1 MWKGNSS
8 LEEETSEAMV
18 EMGKET
24 QILEDM
30 TDVELFIKYQAYQ
43 EAVERLKRLIDQ
55 HPNYLPARESLMEI
69 YHKKGEA
76 EKATQIKCEIVLIRE
91 QLAQQAMERDPQ
103 TAGAPEQA
111 RRRLNESIDEIVK
124 ALYHENDLGDLQR
137 TVSQRLV
144 ETLLA
149 DRCLI
154 IRFEKA
160 QQKAKGFEY
169 CRKGIASSF
178 HSGSTKLHNRLVKM
192 ASVGSELIVIDDTL
206 KDPRLLDCKSLI
218 EASNIR
224 SLLAFPLIFKSEMI
238 GLILVH
244 RCLNAVT
251 WSQTAQTLFATVAGH
266 LAVALN
272 HAQEFNT
279 IQSIAITDN
288 LTGVYNRRFLDER
301 LSVEIRNAQQQR
313 YPLSLALLD
322 IDHFKA
328 INDSYGHAAGDNVL
342 QKLGLLLRTHLRKGS
357 VVARY
362 GGEEFAVVLPNT
374 VQHTAHF
381 ILENIRRLV
390 EESIRTEDGKRVTVS
405 IGVFEANL
413 DDRGGL
419 EVVQRDLLLKAD
431 ENLYR
436 AKQGGRNQVCSI
448 SNQTAKEGPL

>member
-1 MWKGNSS
+1 
-8 LEEETSEAMV
+8 LEEEIV
-18 EMGKET
+18 EIMEMKGVGT

-30 TDVELFIKYQAYQ
+30 TDVELFIKYGAYQ
-43 EAVERLKRLIDQ
+43 EAIDLLKRLIDQ

-69 YHKKGEA
+69 YHQKGETEKVA
-76 EKATQIKCEIVLIRE
+76 EIKREIALIRE

-124 ALYHENDLGDLQR
+124 ALYHENDLSGLQR
-137 TVSQRLV
+137 TVSQKLA
-144 ETLLA
+144 EALLA

-154 IRFEKA
+154 FRFEKG
-160 QQKAKGFEY
+160 QQKAKGYEY
-169 CRKGIASSF
+169 CRKGIVSSF
-178 HSGSTKLHNRLVKM
+178 HPGSAELHNRLVKLV
-192 ASVGSELIVIDDTL
+192 SGGSELIVIDNTL
-206 KDPRLLDCKSLI
+206 IDPRLLDCRSLF
-218 EASNIR
+218 EKSNIR

-238 GLILVH
+238 GVITVH
-244 RCLNAVT
+244 RCSNAVT
-251 WSQTAQTLFATVAGH
+251 WSQPAQTLFATVAGH

-279 IQSIAITDN
+279 LQSIAITDN

-301 LSVEIRNAQQQR
+301 LSAEVRNAQQQH

-328 INDSYGHAAGDNVL
+328 INDSYGHAAGDEVL
-342 QKLGLLLRTHLRKGS
+342 QKLGLLLRTNLRKGS

-362 GGEEFAVVLPNT
+362 GGEEFAIVLPNA

-381 ILENIRRLV
+381 ILENIRKLV
-390 EESIRTEDGKRVTVS
+390 EGSIRTEDGKPVTVS
-405 IGVFEANL
+405 IGVFEAAL

-419 EVVQRDLLLKAD
+419 EVIQEDLVRKAD

-448 SNQTAKEGPL
+448 PNQAVREGL